1 MKCSLYFVC
10 SGADGIVINTINVL
24 HYYYFTV
31 AAGNFACNTCIA
43 CCMMSSVLLWK
54 KPAVLL
60 Q

>member
-24 HYYYFTV
+24 QYYYFTV

-43 CCMMSSVLLWK
+43 CCMI
-54 KPAVLL
+54 
-60 Q
+60 